1 MTWSTIWEPRAVSA
15 ASRFLDADPDGLQQV
30 LAATSH
36 LSGEPRPEGSTPYGS
51 PDLRRIR
58 IGWYRLVHE
67 IDDTAATVTIIHLGR
82 VE

>member
-1 MTWSTIWEPRAVSA
+1 MTWPIIWEPRAVA
-15 ASRFLDADPDGLQQV
+15 KASRFLEDDPEGLKQV

-36 LSGEPRPEGSTPYGS
+36 LRTGPRPEGSAAYGS

-58 IGWYRLVHE
+58 IGWYRMVYE